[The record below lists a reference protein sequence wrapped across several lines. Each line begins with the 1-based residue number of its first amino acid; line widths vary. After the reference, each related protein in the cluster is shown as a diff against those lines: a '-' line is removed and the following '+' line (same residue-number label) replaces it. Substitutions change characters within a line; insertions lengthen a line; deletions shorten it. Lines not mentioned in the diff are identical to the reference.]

1 MATHSSILCLEN
13 SMDSGDWWATVH
25 EVTKSQTWLS
35 KLSLSLGFMYITI
48 IRISTN
54 EFIQRVGEKET
65 FRPQ

>member
-1 MATHSSILCLEN
+1 
-13 SMDSGDWWATVH
+13 MDSGDWWATVH

-35 KLSLSLGFMYITI
+35 KLSLSLRFMYITI